1 LSRAAGLSRQLGE
14 LNALDRAAV
23 AYARPD
29 AVVHLLTA
37 IPARHAELFER
48 FLAAASGG
56 NLAELEKLLADD
68 VVAYN
73 DGGGRVRA
81 APQPIAG
88 LAKVLRF
95 LAGLLDRFPLGEL
108 RVVEANGH
116 PAALLTLGGQRQLAA
131 LGVRDGRIQEIYA
144 VLNPDKLTYA
154 ESRLANGSR

>member
-1 LSRAAGLSRQLGE
+1 
-14 LNALDRAAV
+14 
-23 AYARPD
+23 
-29 AVVHLLTA
+29 VHLLTA

-116 PAALLTLGGQRQLAA
+116 PAALLTLGGQRQLVA